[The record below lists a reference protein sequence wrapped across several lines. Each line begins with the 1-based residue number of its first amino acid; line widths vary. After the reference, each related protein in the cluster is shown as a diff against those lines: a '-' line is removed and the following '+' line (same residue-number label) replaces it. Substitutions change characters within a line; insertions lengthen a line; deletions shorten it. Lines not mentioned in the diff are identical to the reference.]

1 MRWKRHHIEIE
12 ESILTLICDTSF
24 AADGVEAVK
33 KTRLSIEEA
42 VNQHS
47 EFGGS
52 HQPVDPPENASPVV
66 RQMCAAGHKTGV
78 GPMACVAGV
87 IAHACLE
94 AVLKAGAKEAVVDN
108 GGDIALFICKPV
120 LVGIY
125 TGSKIFDRFAF
136 QMEPE
141 NRIQGICTSS
151 GMIGHSISYGKADA
165 AIVFSNDLALAD
177 AAATALGNRI
187 DKAGDLQNC
196 FDFLKPLSQI
206 QGAMAVFKENYA
218 IWGDLPEIVEAGVD
232 EERITFGTGY
242 TDFH

>member
-12 ESILTLICDTSF
+12 ESILTLICDAEF
-24 AADGVEAVK
+24 AAAGVETVR
-33 KTRLSIEEA
+33 KTRAMIEEA
-42 VNQHS
+42 INRHP
-47 EFGGS
+47 EFGIT
-52 HQPVDPPENASPVV
+52 HQPFDPPENASAIV
-66 RQMCAAGHKTGV
+66 RHMCAAAYETGV

-108 GGDIALFICKPV
+108 GGDIALFICEPV

-125 TGSKIFDRFAF
+125 TGSKLFDRFAF
-136 QMEPE
+136 
-141 NRIQGICTSS
+141 RIKPGKCIRGICTSS
-151 GMIGHSISYGKADA
+151 GMIGHSASYGKADA

-187 DKAGDLQNC
+187 EKVEDLQNC

-206 QGAMAVFKENYA
+206 QGAMAVFKGNYA

-232 EERITFGTGY
+232 EDLITFGAGY
-242 TDFH
+242 TDFY